1 MQSPADFLY
10 VTFKEQNMSWAGP
23 FQFEIG
29 KTRNAGKLSPGNS
42 FAALPDPQRPTLLCL
57 SHLRWNFVY
66 QRPQHLMS
74 RFARTYQ
81 VLFFEE
87 PVATEA
93 ITPWLDVSMPEP
105 GVRVLVPRI
114 PASHIGT
121 REGEADQRRLLNRYL
136 TISGAEP
143 VLWYYTPMNLAFT
156 DHLDA
161 PLIVYDC
168 MDELSAFRG
177 APPEL
182 IEREQRLMKRADLVF
197 TGGVSL
203 YEAKKRHH
211 SNAHPFPSSVD
222 LDHFRAAR
230 SIAQEPEDQAHI
242 PHPRLGFYGVIDE
255 RLDIELVDAIAAA
268 RPDWHIVLVGPVVKI
283 DPATLP
289 RRPNI
294 HYLGPKVY
302 DELPQ
307 YLGGW
312 DVALM
317 PFAINESTRF
327 ISPTKT
333 PEYMAGGRP
342 VVSTPIRDVV
352 RTYATSAI
360 VRIARDAHGFIAAI
374 EDSLD
379 DMQTPAAVAAVAD
392 HELRDMSWDNTWE
405 NMNAL
410 MDEAIATVETLA
422 YQTALGSGR
431 RTARR
436 VRA

>member
-1 MQSPADFLY
+1 
-10 VTFKEQNMSWAGP
+10 MSWAP
-23 FQFEIG
+23 FQTEIG
-29 KTRNAGKLSPGNS
+29 KSRQANGATAGSGY
-42 FAALPDPQRPTLLCL
+42 ATLPDRNKPTLLCL

-87 PVATEA
+87 PVASEA
-93 ITPWLDVSMPEP
+93 ANPWLDVSMPEE
-105 GVRVLVPRI
+105 GVRVLVPHI
-114 PASHIGT
+114 PAAQIGT
-121 REGEADQRRLLNRYL
+121 REAEAAQRRLLNRYL
-136 TISGAEP
+136 TIAGVEP
-143 VLWYYTPMNLAFT
+143 VLWYYTPMSLSFT

-182 IEREQRLMKRADLVF
+182 VEREKRLMKRADLVF
-197 TGGVSL
+197 TGGYSL
-203 YEAKKRHH
+203 YESKRRSH

-230 SIAQEPEDQAHI
+230 SIAQDPLDMDGI

-255 RLDIELVDAIAAA
+255 RLDIALVEQIAAA
-268 RPDWHIVLVGPVVKI
+268 RPDWQIVLVGPVVKI
-283 DPATLP
+283 DPKSLP
-289 RRPNI
+289 QRPNI

-302 DELPQ
+302 DELPH
-307 YLGGW
+307 YLGSW

-317 PFAINESTRF
+317 PFAINESTRY

-333 PEYMAGGRP
+333 PEYMAAGRP

-352 RTYATSAI
+352 RSYGASAI
-360 VRIARDAHGFIAAI
+360 VRIASDAEDFIEAI
-374 EDSLD
+374 EASLH
-379 DMQTPAAVAAVAD
+379 DMTHPQAVAAAAD
-392 HELRDMSWDNTWE
+392 RELRDMSWDNTWQHMSRLME
-405 NMNAL
+405 EALETSVALAFQARLGAQAQIASNA
-410 MDEAIATVETLA
+410 
-422 YQTALGSGR
+422 
-431 RTARR
+431 
-436 VRA
+436 RA

>member
-1 MQSPADFLY
+1 
-10 VTFKEQNMSWAGP
+10 MSWAGP

-29 KTRNAGKLSPGNS
+29 KTRNAGKLSAGS
-42 FAALPDPQRPTLLCL
+42 GFAALPDSNRPTLLCL

-136 TISGAEP
+136 AISGAEP
-143 VLWYYTPMNLAFT
+143 VLWYYTPMGLSFT

-182 IEREQRLMKRADLVF
+182 VEREQRLMKRADLVF

-203 YEAKKRHH
+203 YEAKKRHNP
-211 SNAHPFPSSVD
+211 NAHPFPSSVD

-230 SIAQEPEDQAHI
+230 NIAQEPVDQVRI

-255 RLDIELVDAIAAA
+255 RLDIELVDAVAAA

-312 DVALM
+312 DVAIM

-352 RTYATSAI
+352 RTYGASAI
-360 VRIARDAHGFIAAI
+360 VRIARDAHGFVSAI

-379 DMQTPAAVAAVAD
+379 DMRTPAAVAAVAD
-392 HELRDMSWDNTWE
+392 HELRDMSWDNTWQ
-405 NMNAL
+405 NMSAL
-410 MDEAIATVETLA
+410 MDEAIETSSTLA
-422 YQTALGSGR
+422 YQAAIGAGR

-436 VRA
+436 ARA

>member
-1 MQSPADFLY
+1 
-10 VTFKEQNMSWAGP
+10 MSWAGP
-23 FQFEIG
+23 FQTEIG
-29 KTRNAGKLSPGNS
+29 KSRHARAATAGSGY
-42 FAALPDPQRPTLLCL
+42 AALPDRNKPTLLCL

-87 PVATEA
+87 PVASEA
-93 ITPWLDVSMPEP
+93 ANPWLDVSMPEE
-105 GVRVLVPRI
+105 GVRVLVPHL
-114 PASHIGT
+114 PAEQIGT
-121 REGEADQRRLLNRYL
+121 REAEAAQRRLLNRYL
-136 TISGAEP
+136 TIAGVEP
-143 VLWYYTPMNLAFT
+143 VLWYYTPMSLSFT

-182 IEREQRLMKRADLVF
+182 VEREKRLMKRADLVF
-197 TGGVSL
+197 TGGYSL
-203 YEAKKRHH
+203 YESKRRSHA
-211 SNAHPFPSSVD
+211 NAHPFPSSVD

-230 SIAQEPEDQAHI
+230 TIAQDPPDMADI

-255 RLDIELVDAIAAA
+255 RLDIELVDKIAEA

-283 DPATLP
+283 DPASLP
-289 RRPNI
+289 QRPNI
-294 HYLGPKVY
+294 HYPGPKVY

-307 YLGGW
+307 YLGSW

-352 RTYATSAI
+352 RSYGNSAI
-360 VRIARDAHGFIAAI
+360 VRIAADADDFIEAI
-374 EDSLD
+374 EASLH
-379 DMQTPAAVAAVAD
+379 DMTHPQAVAAAAD
-392 HELRDMSWDNTWE
+392 RELRDMSWDNTWRE
-405 NMNAL
+405 MGGL
-410 MDEAIATVETLA
+410 MDEALETGEALAFQASLAAKSQIA
-422 YQTALGSGR
+422 SR
-431 RTARR
+431 AR
-436 VRA
+436 A

>member
-1 MQSPADFLY
+1 
-10 VTFKEQNMSWAGP
+10 MSWAGP

-29 KTRNAGKLSPGNS
+29 KSRHARAATAGSGY
-42 FAALPDPQRPTLLCL
+42 AALPDRNKPTLLCL

-87 PVATEA
+87 PVASEA
-93 ITPWLDVSMPEP
+93 ANPWLDVSMPEE
-105 GVRVLVPRI
+105 GVRVLVPHI
-114 PASHIGT
+114 PAEQIGT
-121 REGEADQRRLLNRYL
+121 REAEAAQRRLLNRYL
-136 TISGAEP
+136 TIAGVEP
-143 VLWYYTPMNLAFT
+143 VLWYYTPMSLSFT

-182 IEREQRLMKRADLVF
+182 VEREKRLMKRADLVF
-197 TGGVSL
+197 TGGYSL
-203 YEAKKRHH
+203 YESKRRHH
-211 SNAHPFPSSVD
+211 AHAHPFPSSVD
-222 LDHFRAAR
+222 LGHFRAAR
-230 SIAQEPEDQAHI
+230 TITQDPPDMADI

-255 RLDIELVDAIAAA
+255 RLDIELVDKIAEA
-268 RPDWHIVLVGPVVKI
+268 RPDWHIMLVGPIVKI
-283 DPATLP
+283 DPKSLP
-289 RRPNI
+289 QRPNI
-294 HYLGPKVY
+294 HYPGPKVY

-307 YLGGW
+307 YLGSW

-352 RTYATSAI
+352 RSYGNSAI
-360 VRIARDAHGFIAAI
+360 VHIAAEADDFI
-374 EDSLD
+374 EAIAAALH
-379 DMQTPAAVAAVAD
+379 DMTHPQAVAAAAD
-392 HELRDMSWDNTWE
+392 RELRDMSWDNTWRE
-405 NMNAL
+405 MSSL
-410 MDEAIATVETLA
+410 MDEALETSEAIA
-422 YQTALGSGR
+422 YQASLATKIQVASN
-431 RTARR
+431 AR
-436 VRA
+436 A

>member
-1 MQSPADFLY
+1 
-10 VTFKEQNMSWAGP
+10 MSWAGP

-29 KTRNAGKLSPGNS
+29 KSRHARAATAGSGY
-42 FAALPDPQRPTLLCL
+42 AALPDRNKPTLLCL

-87 PVATEA
+87 PVASEA
-93 ITPWLDVSMPEP
+93 ANPWLDVSMPEE
-105 GVRVLVPRI
+105 GVRVLVPHI
-114 PASHIGT
+114 PAEQIGT
-121 REGEADQRRLLNRYL
+121 REAEAAQRRLLNRYL
-136 TISGAEP
+136 TIAGVEP
-143 VLWYYTPMNLAFT
+143 VLWYYTPMSLSFT

-182 IEREQRLMKRADLVF
+182 VEREKRLMKRADLVF
-197 TGGVSL
+197 TGGYSL
-203 YEAKKRHH
+203 YESKRRHH
-211 SNAHPFPSSVD
+211 AHAHPFPSSVD
-222 LDHFRAAR
+222 LGHFRAAR
-230 SIAQEPEDQAHI
+230 TITQDPPDMADI

-255 RLDIELVDAIAAA
+255 RLDIELVDKIAEA
-268 RPDWHIVLVGPVVKI
+268 RPDWHIVLVGPIVKI
-283 DPATLP
+283 DPKSLP
-289 RRPNI
+289 QRPNI
-294 HYLGPKVY
+294 HYPGPKVY

-307 YLGGW
+307 YLGSW

-352 RTYATSAI
+352 RSYDNSAI
-360 VRIARDAHGFIAAI
+360 VHIAAEADDFI
-374 EDSLD
+374 EAIAAALH
-379 DMQTPAAVAAVAD
+379 DMTHPQAVAAAAD
-392 HELRDMSWDNTWE
+392 RELRDMSWDNTWRE
-405 NMNAL
+405 MSSL
-410 MDEAIATVETLA
+410 MDEALETSEAIA
-422 YQTALGSGR
+422 YQASLATKIQVASN
-431 RTARR
+431 AR
-436 VRA
+436 A

>member
-93 ITPWLDVSMPEP
+93 ITPWLDVSMPET

-143 VLWYYTPMNLAFT
+143 VLWYYTPMSLAFT

-161 PLIVYDC
+161 PLTVYDC

-182 IEREQRLMKRADLVF
+182 IEREQRLMKRADIVF

-211 SNAHPFPSSVD
+211 TNAHPFPSSVD
-222 LDHFRAAR
+222 LDHFRIAR

>member
-1 MQSPADFLY
+1 
-10 VTFKEQNMSWAGP
+10 MSWAGP

-29 KTRNAGKLSPGNS
+29 KSRHARAATAGSGY
-42 FAALPDPQRPTLLCL
+42 AALPDRNKPTLLCL

-87 PVATEA
+87 PVASEA
-93 ITPWLDVSMPEP
+93 ANPWLDVSMPEE
-105 GVRVLVPRI
+105 GVRVLVPHI
-114 PASHIGT
+114 PAEQIGT
-121 REGEADQRRLLNRYL
+121 REAEAAQRRLLNRYL
-136 TISGAEP
+136 TIAGVEP
-143 VLWYYTPMNLAFT
+143 VLWYYTPMSLSFT

-182 IEREQRLMKRADLVF
+182 VEREKRLMKRADLVF
-197 TGGVSL
+197 TGGYSL
-203 YEAKKRHH
+203 YESKRRHH
-211 SNAHPFPSSVD
+211 AHAHPFPSSVD
-222 LDHFRAAR
+222 LGHFRAAR
-230 SIAQEPEDQAHI
+230 TITQDPPDMADI

-255 RLDIELVDAIAAA
+255 RLDIELVDKIAEA
-268 RPDWHIVLVGPVVKI
+268 RPDWHIVLVGPIVKI
-283 DPATLP
+283 DPKSLP
-289 RRPNI
+289 QRPNI
-294 HYLGPKVY
+294 HYPGPKVY

-307 YLGGW
+307 YLGSW

-352 RTYATSAI
+352 RSYGNSAI
-360 VRIARDAHGFIAAI
+360 VHIAAEADDFI
-374 EDSLD
+374 EAIAAALH
-379 DMQTPAAVAAVAD
+379 DMTHPQAVAAAAD
-392 HELRDMSWDNTWE
+392 RELRDMSWDNTWRE
-405 NMNAL
+405 MSSL
-410 MDEAIATVETLA
+410 MDEALETSEAIA
-422 YQTALGSGR
+422 YQASLATKIQVASN
-431 RTARR
+431 AR
-436 VRA
+436 A

>member
-1 MQSPADFLY
+1 
-10 VTFKEQNMSWAGP
+10 MSWAP
-23 FQFEIG
+23 FQTEIG
-29 KTRNAGKLSPGNS
+29 KSRQSRAATAGTGY
-42 FAALPDPQRPTLLCL
+42 ATLPDRNKPTLLCL

-87 PVATEA
+87 PVPSEA
-93 ITPWLDVSMPEP
+93 ANPWLDVSMPEE
-105 GVRVLVPRI
+105 GVRVLVPHI
-114 PASHIGT
+114 PADQIGT
-121 REGEADQRRLLNRYL
+121 REAEAAQRRLLNRYL
-136 TISGAEP
+136 TIAGVEP
-143 VLWYYTPMNLAFT
+143 VLWYYTPMSLSFT

-182 IEREQRLMKRADLVF
+182 VERENRLMKRADIVF
-197 TGGVSL
+197 TGGYSL
-203 YEAKKRHH
+203 YESKRRHH
-211 SNAHPFPSSVD
+211 TNAHPFPSSVD

-230 SIAQEPEDQAHI
+230 TIAQDPSDMAGI

-255 RLDIELVDAIAAA
+255 RLDIELVDKIAEA

-283 DPATLP
+283 DPRSLP
-289 RRPNI
+289 QRPNV
-294 HYLGPKVY
+294 HYPGPKVY

-307 YLGGW
+307 YLGSW

-317 PFAINESTRF
+317 PFANNESTRF

-333 PEYMAGGRP
+333 PEYMAAGRP

-352 RTYATSAI
+352 RSYGNSAI
-360 VRIARDAHGFIAAI
+360 VRIASDAESFIEAI
-374 EDSLD
+374 EESLH
-379 DMQTPAAVAAVAD
+379 DMTHPQAVAAAAD
-392 HELRDMSWDNTWE
+392 RELRDMSWDNTWHR
-405 NMNAL
+405 MNDL
-410 MDEAIATVETLA
+410 MDQALEASETLA
-422 YQTALGSGR
+422 FQ
-431 RTARR
+431 ARINAAKHVAR
-436 VRA
+436 IARA

>member
-1 MQSPADFLY
+1 
-10 VTFKEQNMSWAGP
+10 MSWAGS
-23 FQFEIG
+23 FQTEIG
-29 KTRNAGKLSPGNS
+29 KSRNVRGTSPGS
-42 FAALPDPQRPTLLCL
+42 GFAALPDRDRPTLLCL

-87 PVATEA
+87 PIASDA
-93 ITPWLDVSMPEP
+93 ITPWLDISMPEP

-121 REGEADQRRLLNRYL
+121 REGEAEQRRLLNRYL
-136 TISGAEP
+136 AISGIEP
-143 VLWYYTPMNLAFT
+143 VLWYYTPMSLSFT

-182 IEREQRLMKRADLVF
+182 VEREQRLLNRADLVF
-197 TGGVSL
+197 TGGYSL
-203 YEAKKRHH
+203 YESKRRHH
-211 SNAHPFPSSVD
+211 KNAHPFPSSVD

-230 SIAQEPEDQAHI
+230 TVTRDSKDLAHI

-255 RLDIELVDAIAAA
+255 RLDIELVDKIAEA
-268 RPDWHIVLVGPVVKI
+268 RPDWHIVLVGPIVKI
-283 DPATLP
+283 DPKSLP

-307 YLGGW
+307 YLGNW

-317 PFAINESTRF
+317 PFAINESTRY

-342 VVSTPIRDVV
+342 VVSTPIRDVI
-352 RTYATSAI
+352 RSYGNSAI
-360 VRIARDAHGFIAAI
+360 VRIASNVQDFMQAI
-374 EDSLD
+374 EASLH
-379 DMQTPAAVAAVAD
+379 DMTHPQAVAAAAD
-392 HELRDMSWDNTWE
+392 RELRDMSWDNSWQD
-405 NMNAL
+405 MNTL
-410 MDEAIATVETLA
+410 MDEALELSETLA
-422 YQTALGSGR
+422 FEAQFGMDRHAI
-431 RTARR
+431 ARH
-436 VRA
+436 AQA